1 MSEHTPTTPRTTMHE
16 RPLSPHLT
24 IYKPQITSVLSIS
37 HRITG
42 AFLAAGL
49 VVFVAWLW
57 IAAYCP
63 EGYGMF
69 MHYATNCWGQALL
82 AAWSFAF
89 FYHLLNG
96 VRHLFWD
103 MGQGLDLPAA
113 TRSGWLVVVGSV
125 VVTAS
130 IWYALLG

>member
-1 MSEHTPTTPRTTMHE
+1 MPESTSTPRTTMHE

-42 AFLAAGL
+42 AFLSAGL
-49 VVFVAWLW
+49 LVFVAWLW

-63 EGYGMF
+63 ESYAAF
-69 MHYATNCWGQALL
+69 MECTSSWWGKSLL

-89 FYHLLNG
+89 FYHFLNG
-96 VRHLFWD
+96 IRHLFWD
-103 MGQGLDLPAA
+103 MGKGLDLPAA
-113 TRSGWLVVVGSV
+113 TRSGWITVIGSLF
-125 VVTAS
+125 VTACV
-130 IWYALLG
+130 WYALLG